1 MGFTLLLITDNSG
14 WISCILKPYFINLH
28 DKPIIPLNMKN
39 LLLAACLLFPVISFS
54 QKSAPQAKTYDLL
67 LGGYTGPNATKGI
80 TVYRFNAATGQA
92 TLLNQLD
99 GIENPDFLAISNNH
113 KFVYACNVDTK
124 GGEGSVSAF
133 KFDYLTGKLEL
144 INKQPGG
151 GSNPVHIILDKGD
164 KNVLV
169 SFYSSGSL
177 TVLPVNKDG
186 SLGTVSQTLQYTGSG
201 PHKNQKG
208 PHVHASLFSADGSK
222 LMVADLGTDKI
233 DLYNYDAAKAQP
245 LTPDNPAFEMTA
257 PGDGPRHMEFSPDKK
272 FLYVIQ
278 ELSATV
284 RVYSYD
290 NDKLTFVQAIAMMP
304 EGYDK
309 NGAADVH
316 LTPDGNFLYASVRGT
331 ADKIVL
337 YTVDKQGGKLTFVE
351 RYDVSKAPRGF
362 TIDPTG
368 SFLLSAGQDG
378 NTINIF
384 KIDKASGKLTLTD
397 NKIDI
402 PQITCLKWVAVK

>member
-1 MGFTLLLITDNSG
+1 MNKLLLVVSV
-14 WISCILKPYFINLH
+14 LL
-28 DKPIIPLNMKN
+28 PL
-39 LLLAACLLFPVISFS
+39 LGFS
-54 QKSAPQAKTYDLL
+54 QKKNMSQPKTYDLL
-67 LGGYTGPNATKGI
+67 LGGYTGANSGKGVA
-80 TVYRFNAATGQA
+80 VYRFNAGTGKATF
-92 TLLNQLD
+92 LNQLE
-99 GIENPDFLAISNNH
+99 GIDNPDFLAVSNNH
-113 KFVYACNVDTK
+113 KFVYACNVDPK
-124 GGEGSVSAF
+124 GGEGQVSAF
-133 KFDYLTGKLEL
+133 TFDYLTGKLEL

-151 GSNPVHIILDKGD
+151 GTNPVHLILDKD
-164 KNVLV
+164 NKNVFV

-208 PHVHASLFSADGSK
+208 PHVHSSIFSDDGTK
-222 LMVADLGTDKI
+222 FMVADLGTDKI
-233 DLYNYDAAKAQP
+233 NLYNYDVAKTQP
-245 LTPDNPAFEMTA
+245 LTPAEPAFEMTA

-278 ELSATV
+278 ELSAVV

-290 NDKLTFVQAIAMMP
+290 KDKLTFVQTINMMP

-309 NGAADVH
+309 NGAADIH
-316 LTPDGNFLYASVRGT
+316 LSPDGNFLYASVRGT

-337 YTVDKQGGKLTFVE
+337 YAVDKPSGKLTFIE

-368 SFLLSAGQDG
+368 NFLLSAGQEG

-384 KIDKASGKLTLTD
+384 KIDNATGKLTLTD
-397 NKIDI
+397 NKIEI